1 MVAVATVPKVLAA
14 VMGEVEL
21 LQSSSSDN
29 EQQWRG
35 HQIQGE
41 KMETKACTQPGK
53 KSAVVASQ
61 AVDFVAIPL
70 LVFAAFTAGMCC
82 GTHQAV
88 HPTPV
93 VRISLLPSCEFL
105 LMPYPSGAKHI
116 CAEDRANDH
125 SQTRSPILTACLP
138 KTCRL

>member
-21 LQSSSSDN
+21 LQSSGSDYD
-29 EQQWRG
+29 QQWRG
-35 HQIQGE
+35 RQIHGE
-41 KMETKACTQPGK
+41 KMEAKACTQPGK
-53 KSAVVASQ
+53 KSAVVVSQ
-61 AVDFVAIPL
+61 AVYFVAIPL

-88 HPTPV
+88 HPAPV

-105 LMPYPSGAKHI
+105 LTPYPSGAKCT
-116 CAEDRANDH
+116 CAEDWANDH
-125 SQTRSPILTACLP
+125 SKTRSPILTAC
-138 KTCRL
+138 